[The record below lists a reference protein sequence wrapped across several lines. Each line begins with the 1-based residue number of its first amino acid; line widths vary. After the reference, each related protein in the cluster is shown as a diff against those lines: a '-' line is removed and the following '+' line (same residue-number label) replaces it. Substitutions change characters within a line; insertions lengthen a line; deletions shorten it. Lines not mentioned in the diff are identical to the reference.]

1 MIKKIKFLLTIF
13 FVSIAFVSCNKDD
26 SDFVVGQESLT
37 IEDISNVKLV
47 NTDGDLISTSSLKT
61 NWEKQMKDEGFLV
74 ELNTFEI
81 IETYD
86 DQNNKLYFLKTT
98 SKDGTIETGAFLS
111 AQYDNVY
118 KVGQKQCTCEGCPNG
133 CHLEVNGSD
142 CTCSGCP
149 DDTSKKCTKTESII
163 IETEP

>member
-1 MIKKIKFLLTIF
+1 MKKINLLLTFILSSFIF
-13 FVSIAFVSCNKDD
+13 ISCNKDD

-37 IEDISNVKLV
+37 IEEISNVNLV
-47 NTDGDLISTSSLKT
+47 NTEGKLISTSTLKT
-61 NWEKQMKDEGFLV
+61 NWEEQMKEEGFFV

-86 DQNNKLYFLKTT
+86 ENNNKLYFLKTT

-111 AQYDNVY
+111 VEDNNVY
-118 KVGQKQCTCEGCPNG
+118 KVGQKQCTCTGCPNG
-133 CHLEVNGSD
+133 CHLEVNGNE

-149 DDTSKKCTKTESII
+149 EDTSKKCTKTESVII
-163 IETEP
+163 DTEP